1 MNSKKFW
8 RYVTIIGPLLAGII
22 ILWPT
27 YTAYDLE
34 REEQE
39 AQNRAINGKDSTA
52 LATFENLHGETFRTA
67 KLNRIKLG
75 LDLRG
80 GMYVMMEVAVDTL
93 LRETAARETIDEI
106 FDEVIK
112 ATHDEAEAS
121 GADYLDVFFAN
132 FDRIARP
139 KGKSLISYFDVPGV
153 QDVTD
158 EKVKTKLRDDVNGA
172 IDQALEVIRQRI
184 DKFGVSEP
192 SISKQGS
199 RRIVLELPGVNNE
212 KEMRQLLSTTARL
225 EFKLVRNNADIIKA
239 LYRVDEYLA
248 RSSKK
253 ANPTVDT
260 AIALADSTIK
270 ADSSAKVDT
279 AKTIANAS
287 AKKGKKVTKLAD
299 AAKKGDTTKV
309 DSTKVDSTAK
319 TASADSSDPYKKV
332 KDADKPKRYQQDHQ
346 LTTLLQIFPL
356 DQEGRFISK
365 NGEPMLL
372 YKESQVPDLEYV
384 IYVTSK
390 GYAKFKEMMSRTD
403 IARIVPSDLQL
414 LRSAKPFNVSKDGR
428 DTTYALWCV
437 LAAPQLTGE
446 YITDARA
453 SSDPMSNQP
462 VVMMEMDQEGSEK
475 WADITGKNIK
485 KKIAIV
491 LDDQVYSAPVVQ
503 NKIAGGSSQ
512 ITGMDSPEE
521 ARLLEIV
528 LKAGALK
535 APVKI
540 VEERLVGPSLGED
553 SIRRGLIAS
562 GIAFFLVILFMTMY
576 YSTAGIVANLA
587 VMINVLLILSI
598 LTPVVIAGGGTLT
611 LPGIAGI
618 ILTIGMAVGAN
629 ILVFERVREE
639 LSKGRTLRASV
650 DEGFRRALNAILDS
664 NTTSFMTGMILFLL
678 GTGPVQGFAL
688 TLMVGILTTLFT
700 AFVVS
705 RAMIELMMASGKPVN
720 FGQPIATAQ

>member
-1 MNSKKFW
+1 MRQKK
-8 RYVTIIGPLLAGII
+8 
-22 ILWPT
+22 
-27 YTAYDLE
+27 
-34 REEQE
+34 
-39 AQNRAINGKDSTA
+39 
-52 LATFENLHGETFRTA
+52 
-67 KLNRIKLG
+67 
-75 LDLRG
+75 
-80 GMYVMMEVAVDTL
+80 VDT
-93 LRETAARETIDEI
+93 T
-106 FDEVIK
+106 
-112 ATHDEAEAS
+112 
-121 GADYLDVFFAN
+121 
-132 FDRIARP
+132 
-139 KGKSLISYFDVPGV
+139 
-153 QDVTD
+153 
-158 EKVKTKLRDDVNGA
+158 
-172 IDQALEVIRQRI
+172 
-184 DKFGVSEP
+184 
-192 SISKQGS
+192 
-199 RRIVLELPGVNNE
+199 
-212 KEMRQLLSTTARL
+212 
-225 EFKLVRNNADIIKA
+225 
-239 LYRVDEYLA
+239 
-248 RSSKK
+248 
-253 ANPTVDT
+253 
-260 AIALADSTIK
+260 K
-270 ADSSAKVDT
+270 ADS
-279 AKTIANAS
+279 N
-287 AKKGKKVTKLAD
+287 
-299 AAKKGDTTKV
+299 
-309 DSTKVDSTAK
+309 KVDSTAK
-319 TASADSSDPYKKV
+319 TASAADSADPYKNV

-384 IYVTSK
+384 IYVSSK
-390 GYAKFKEMMSRTD
+390 GYAKFKELMSRAD

-576 YSTAGIVANLA
+576 YSTAGVVANLA

-598 LTPVVIAGGGTLT
+598 MTPVVIAGGGTLT

-618 ILTIGMAVGAN
+618 ILTIGMAVDAN

-639 LSKGRTLRASV
+639 LSKGRTLRASI

-688 TLMVGILTTLFT
+688 TLMIGILTTLFT

-705 RAMIELMMASGKPVN
+705 RAMIELMMASGKAVN
-720 FGQPIATAQ
+720 FGQPAASAQ

>member
-8 RYVTIIGPLLAGII
+8 RYVTIIGPLLAAII

-112 ATHDEAEAS
+112 ATHNEAESS

-239 LYRVDEYLA
+239 LYRIDEYLA

-279 AKTIANAS
+279 AKNIANAS
-287 AKKGKKVTKLAD
+287 AKKGKKDSKLAD

-618 ILTIGMAVGAN
+618 IL
-629 ILVFERVREE
+629 
-639 LSKGRTLRASV
+639 
-650 DEGFRRALNAILDS
+650 
-664 NTTSFMTGMILFLL
+664 